1 MNLVSVIDLHPAEAD
16 AIISAGEITSY
27 GALRQQVHAISAG
40 LIAAGVK
47 PGDRVALLLASNWYF
62 VVAHLGALGA
72 GAIVVP
78 LNPQSP
84 TAELQ
89 RQLDVV
95 QATAVVVG
103 PSAANAFTDIDRVA
117 AGISVVFTPEGV
129 TVGGGTNVSRPFE
142 DLLVTP
148 GLPAWVERSD
158 DDVAVLMFTSGT
170 AGSPRAAMLTH
181 GNLRSNIEQMQRSTG
196 TVSSSD
202 TLLCVLPLS
211 HIYGLNATLHLGLLA
226 GARTLLVQRFD
237 PTSSLQSIADHHVT
251 IVAGVPPMYEAWAS
265 LPEAAAD
272 SFVNV
277 RVLASGASKLEP
289 LVAAQFAARFN
300 KWIGEGYGLT
310 EASPTVTAASF
321 PNPRQSTIGLPMQGV
336 QIRVVDE
343 SGNDVVVG
351 DPGELWV
358 AGPNVFVGYWN
369 DAEATARA
377 LDSDGWLHTGDI
389 AVVSADG
396 SLSLVDRAK
405 DLIIVSGFNVF
416 PAEVEEALLQHP
428 GIQQAA
434 VIGVSHPHTGESVKA
449 FVVAKPD
456 RMLDEDEV
464 IDFCATQL
472 AKYKCPS
479 KVVMVSEL
487 PRMAS
492 GKIIRR
498 ELT

>member
-1 MNLVSVIDLHPAEAD
+1 MNLVSMIDAHPGD
-16 AIISAGEITSY
+16 NGAIISAGEVTTY
-27 GALRQQVHAISAG
+27 GALRQQAAAVGAG

-62 VVAHLGALGA
+62 VSAHLGALGA

-84 TAELQ
+84 SAELQ

-95 QATAVVVG
+95 QATVVVVG
-103 PSAANAFTDIDRVA
+103 PSAAKAFDDVDRRQ

-129 TVGGGTNVSRPFE
+129 ALAKESRPFE
-142 DLLVTP
+142 DLLASP
-148 GLPAWVERSD
+148 GLTSWVPRTD
-158 DDVAVLMFTSGT
+158 ADVAVLMFTSGT
-170 AGSPRAAMLTH
+170 AGSPRAAMLTN
-181 GNLRSNIEQMQRSTG
+181 GNLRSNVEQMQRSTG
-196 TVSSSD
+196 TVSDSD

-211 HIYGLNATLHLGLLA
+211 HIYGLNATLHLGLFA
-226 GARTLLVQRFD
+226 GARVLLVQRFD

-251 IVAGVPPMYEAWAS
+251 VVAGVPPMYEAWAS
-265 LPEAAAD
+265 LPEAAAE
-272 SFVNV
+272 SFAHV

-321 PNPRQSTIGLPMQGV
+321 PNPRQGTIGLPMPGV
-336 QIRVVDE
+336 EVRVVDE
-343 SGNDVVVG
+343 FGGDVVVG

-358 AGPNVFVGYWN
+358 KGPNVFAGYWN
-369 DAEATARA
+369 DPEATAKA
-377 LDSDGWLHTGDI
+377 LDSRGWLHTGDI
-389 AVVSADG
+389 AVVSSDG
-396 SLSLVDRAK
+396 SLALVDRAK

-428 GIQQAA
+428 GIQQVA
-434 VIGVSHPHTGESVKA
+434 VIGVAHPHTGESVKA
-449 FVVAKPD
+449 FVVAQPD
-456 RMLDEDEV
+456 RVLDEDEV
-464 IDFCATQL
+464 IDFCSTQV

-479 KVVMVSEL
+479 KVVMVTEL